1 MRKIRTQIVN
11 YNPVRQRRDV
21 LAAVYHDAQVANEAQ
36 RVAAL
41 LLIEPARPKLSVGWL
56 ADRTALTESEVRHG
70 IRQLHRSGHLAAIAT
85 CWPPEEVAA

>member
-1 MRKIRTQIVN
+1 MDQIRPAPAN
-11 YNPVRQRRDV
+11 FNPARQRRDI
-21 LAAVYHDAQVANEAQ
+21 LAAVFHDSQVANEAQ
-36 RVAAL
+36 RLAAL

-56 ADRTALTESEVRHG
+56 ADRTALTEGEVRHA